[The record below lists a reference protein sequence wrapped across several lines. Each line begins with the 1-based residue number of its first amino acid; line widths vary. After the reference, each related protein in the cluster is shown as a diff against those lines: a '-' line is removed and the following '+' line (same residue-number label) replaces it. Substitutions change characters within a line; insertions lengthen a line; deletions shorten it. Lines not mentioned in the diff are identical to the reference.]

1 MFGLA
6 DCNNFYASCER
17 VFDPSLR
24 NKPVVVLSNNDGCVI
39 ARSNEAKALNIPM
52 GAPAF
57 QIEKLIK
64 KHDVAVF
71 STNFTLYGDMSNRVM
86 NTLASF
92 VPDYEIY
99 SIDEAFLSFH
109 GFDLFDLPT
118 YAAKIVKTVHK
129 NTGIPLSLGIAP
141 TKTLAKI
148 ANKIAKKN
156 GKYFCI
162 LNDETDIIPALKA
175 TAIEDVWGIG
185 RRYAVFL
192 QKYNIQTAY
201 DFTQMA
207 EAWVR
212 TNMTVVG
219 QRMQKELK
227 GIPCY
232 TLETDIPAKKNI
244 CTARSFGKMLTK
256 LPEIEEAVASHTARC
271 CEKLR
276 KQKSCAN
283 AVMVYIHTNQ
293 HRKDLPQYAKNIV
306 MQLPQATNYTPE
318 LIKHTITGLRR
329 IFKEGY
335 SYKKAGVIV
344 IELVPES
351 MVQGNLF
358 YNVNTDKTQKL
369 MQTVDELNA
378 KYGRDQIR
386 FSAQGYNKGWKLRQ
400 EKLSPCYTT
409 KMDDLIKITKKKN
422 T

>member
-64 KHDVAVF
+64 KHDIAVF

-109 GFDLFDLPT
+109 GFNLFDLPG
-118 YAAKIVKTVHK
+118 YATQIAKTVYK
-129 NTGIPLSLGIAP
+129 NTGIPVTLGIAP
-141 TKTLAKI
+141 TKTLAKV
-148 ANKIAKKN
+148 ANKLAKKS
-156 GKYFCI
+156 GQYSHV
-162 LNDETDIIPALKA
+162 LTQNDEIKAALKK
-175 TAIEDVWGIG
+175 IDIGDVWGIG
-185 RRYAVFL
+185 RSYAVFL
-192 QKYNIQTAY
+192 KKHNINTAY
-201 DFTQMA
+201 EFTLMP

-212 TNMTVVG
+212 KHMTVVG
-219 QRMQKELK
+219 QRMQNELK

-232 TLETDIPAKKNI
+232 DLETEIPAKKNI
-244 CTARSFGKMLTK
+244 CTARSFGQMLTELK
-256 LPEIEEAVASHTARC
+256 FIEEAVANFTARC

-276 KQKSCAN
+276 KQKSCAQTL
-283 AVMVYIHTNQ
+283 MVFIHTNP
-293 HRKDLPQYAKNIV
+293 HRKDLAQYARNIIIR
-306 MQLPQATNYTPE
+306 LPHASNYTPE
-318 LIKHTITGLRR
+318 LITHTIGGLRR

-344 IELVPES
+344 MELIPETH
-351 MVQGNLF
+351 VQGNLF
-358 YNVNTDKTQKL
+358 YDVNNEKNQKL
-369 MQTVDELNA
+369 MHTVDELNA
-378 KYGRDQIR
+378 RYGRDYVR
-386 FSAQGYNKGWKLRQ
+386 FSTQGYSKAWKLRQ

-409 KMDDLIKITKKKN
+409 KMDDLLDIQ
-422 T
+422 

>member
-24 NKPVVVLSNNDGCVI
+24 DKPVVVLSNNDGCVI

-57 QIEKLIK
+57 KIEPLIK
-64 KHDVAVF
+64 KHNVAVF

-86 NTLASF
+86 NTLATF
-92 VPDYEIY
+92 VADYEIY

-109 GFDLFDLPT
+109 GFEHFDMPS

-129 NTGIPLSLGIAP
+129 NTGIPISLGIAP
-141 TKTLAKI
+141 TKTLAKV

-162 LNDETDIIPALKA
+162 LNNEADIALALKA

-185 RRYAVFL
+185 RRYALFL
-192 QKYNIQTAY
+192 QKHNIQTAY
-201 DFTQMA
+201 DFSLMS

-219 QRMQKELK
+219 QRMLKELK

-244 CTARSFGKMLTK
+244 CTARSFGKMLTA
-256 LPEIEEAVASHTARC
+256 LPEIEEAVANYTARC

-276 KQKSCAN
+276 KQKNSAN
-283 AVMVYIHTNQ
+283 AVMVFLHTNP

-306 MQLPQATNYTPE
+306 VQLPQATNYTP
-318 LIKHTITGLRR
+318 IMTAHTIAGLRR
-329 IFKEGY
+329 IFKKGY

-344 IELVPES
+344 IELVPENN
-351 MVQGNLF
+351 VQGSLF
-358 YNVNTDKTQKL
+358 QNEDTEKTHKL

-378 KYGRDQIR
+378 KYGRDHVR
-386 FSAQGYNKGWKLRQ
+386 FSTQGYGKAWKLRQ
-400 EKLSPCYTT
+400 EKLSRCYTT
-409 KMDDLIKITKKKN
+409 KMDDLLDIQ
-422 T
+422 